1 MSIIREKTEDLVGL
15 SDMFWTRLIS
25 GIVLVIALIVLFVV
39 GNPWLL
45 CAIGLLSLLG
55 IYELMR
61 VFGIEKK
68 PSGIVNYVTVV
79 VYYILLFFNAQSWV
93 LFLFTGH
100 ILVQLAIYVFRYPKI
115 KIDEITKAV
124 FSFFY
129 VAVMLS
135 YIPLTRALDG
145 GAWLVWLIIMGSW
158 GADTCAY
165 CAGKLFGKHHFSE
178 LSPKKTIEGC
188 VGGVLGASIIAF
200 IYSLFFPAEYSV
212 FLIDHRIAFPV
223 IAAVCAV
230 VSMVGDLSASAIKR
244 NYDIKDYGNIIPGH
258 GGVLDRFDSVIFVA
272 PFVYYLLV
280 FIQLSPYLLGYV

>member
-1 MSIIREKTEDLVGL
+1 
-15 SDMFWTRLIS
+15 MFWTRLIS
-25 GIVLVIALIVLFVV
+25 GIVLLLALVLLFVV

-45 CAIGLLSLLG
+45 VAIGLLSLLG
-55 IYELMR
+55 IHELMR
-61 VFGIEKK
+61 VFGIQKK
-68 PSGIVNYVTVV
+68 PSGIVNYIAVV
-79 VYYILLFFNAQSWV
+79 AYYTLIFFDLQSWV
-93 LFLFTGH
+93 LCLFSVL
-100 ILVQLAIYVFRYPKI
+100 ILMQLAIYVFRYPKYR
-115 KIDEITKAV
+115 IDEITKAV

-135 YIPLTRALDG
+135 YIPLTRTLDG
-145 GAWLVWLIIMGSW
+145 GAWLVWLIIIGSW

-165 CAGKLFGKHHFSE
+165 VFGKLFGKHHFSE

-188 VGGVLGASIIAF
+188 VGGVFGSALIAF
-200 IYSLFFPAEYSV
+200 IYSLFFPEAYSS
-212 FLIDHRIAFPV
+212 FFMFDHRITFPI

-244 NYDIKDYGNIIPGH
+244 NYDIKDYGKIIPGH

-280 FIQLSPYLLGYV
+280 FIKMSPYLLGH